1 MRQLSGPRAFFT
13 ITLGQLV
20 STVGSGMTRFGLGIW
35 VLEETGDA
43 AAYTT
48 LLFAAVLPLGLA
60 SLVVGPLVDRW
71 NRRWTM
77 LLANSAASA
86 STLVI
91 ALLYFSDAL
100 ELWHLYVA
108 LTLNGIANAF
118 ILPSLESSVPLM
130 VPREQLGRAQ
140 GLMQMVQSFEIILAP
155 VLAVAVLVPLGLGAI
170 FVVDFVTFGI
180 SIAALTL
187 SAVPQPRR
195 LAGDA
200 AESLWAGFRFG
211 VDYMR
216 ARPALLTLLF
226 YVTATMF
233 LMPGI
238 GYALATPLALS
249 FSDEAGAGV
258 VLTSFGVGSLVSGVL
273 LAAWGGPQRRMDGI
287 LAACAAAGAAAI
299 VTGLRPS
306 LALTSVGVFFIG
318 MSFVSAIGLNRVIWQ
333 VKASPAVQGRLFSL
347 RVAIGVAAQSLG
359 ILAAGPLAESVFE
372 PLMEPGGG
380 LAGSIGSVLGVGDGR
395 GMGLMYVLAGAL
407 LLLIALVSALVR
419 RIRLLEDQLPDFDPE
434 EAQAVE
440 AESAPALAEE
450 PAAAAQSGA
459 PPR

>member
-1 MRQLSGPRAFFT
+1 MRRIGGSRAFFAVVS
-13 ITLGQLV
+13 GQLV

-48 LLFAAVLPLGLA
+48 LLFVAVLPLGLT
-60 SLVVGPLVDRW
+60 SLFVGPLVDRW

-77 LLANSAASA
+77 LLGNTAASA
-86 STLVI
+86 STLLI
-91 ALLYFSDAL
+91 AVLYFADAL
-100 ELWHLYVA
+100 ELWQLYVA
-108 LTLNGIANAF
+108 LTINGMANAF

-130 VPREQLGRAQ
+130 VRQEQLGRAQ

-170 FVVDFVTFGI
+170 FVVDFVTFGV
-180 SIAALTL
+180 SIIALTL
-187 SAVPQPRR
+187 ARIPQPGK

-200 AESLWAGFRFG
+200 VESLWAGFRFG
-211 VDYMR
+211 VRYMR
-216 ARPALLTLLF
+216 ERPALLTLLF
-226 YVTATMF
+226 YVTAAMF

-273 LAAWGGPQRRMDGI
+273 LAAWGGPKRRMDGI
-287 LAACAAAGAAAI
+287 LGACAVAGAAAI
-299 VTGLRPS
+299 VAGLRPS
-306 LALTSVGVFFIG
+306 LPLTSVGVFFIG
-318 MSFVSAIGLNRVIWQ
+318 VAFVFAIGLNRVIWQ
-333 VKASPAVQGRLFSL
+333 VKASPAVQGRLFAL

-359 ILAAGPLAESVFE
+359 ILVAGPLAEEVFE
-372 PLMEPGGG
+372 PLMESGGA
-380 LAGSIGSVLGVGDGR
+380 LAGSFGEVLGVGDGR
-395 GMGLMYVLAGAL
+395 GMGLIYVLAG
-407 LLLIALVSALVR
+407 LLLIVIAVASALTR
-419 RIRLLEDQLPDFDPE
+419 RVRLLEDQLEDFQPDEAE
-434 EAQAVE
+434 EAE
-440 AESAPALAEE
+440 AAAEQE
-450 PAAAAQSGA
+450 PAEAQGES